1 MSISASAMTVE
12 DCKKIIRKRLGDY
25 RYQHS
30 VNVSKC
36 AVDLAKRYGAD
47 PQKAKIAGILHDV
60 TKETPYPEQLQMMER
75 YGILLNDIE
84 KQAPKLW
91 HAISG
96 AGFLEHELGVEDE
109 DLLNA
114 VRNHTTARK
123 GMTVLEKV
131 IYIADFI
138 SAERDYPGVDDLR
151 KAAGESLDKVMLEG
165 LSFSMCDLSK
175 RRMLIH
181 PNTFE
186 AYNDILL
193 TMKRSD

>member
-1 MSISASAMTVE
+1 
-12 DCKKIIRKRLGDY
+12 
-25 RYQHS
+25 
-30 VNVSKC
+30 
-36 AVDLAKRYGAD
+36 
-47 PQKAKIAGILHDV
+47 
-60 TKETPYPEQLQMMER
+60 MER

-96 AGFLEHELGVEDE
+96 AGFMVHELGVEDE
-109 DLLNA
+109 DVLNA
-114 VRNHTTARK
+114 VRSHTTARK

-151 KAAGESLDKVMLEG
+151 KAARESLDKVMLEG